1 LPILTFGYFKT
12 RHDGLLPQ
20 QPTNPTVT
28 SSFKRISGAYIP
40 RQQPQHQSQ
49 DSGISGVGLDRLQ
62 QHTIETKCSATQ
74 LTAAKHIPGANDIQT
89 GGSLNMRNG
98 QCGGRLRVINPTES
112 HMLQAHDSDE
122 TRGGQQDTFS
132 QNNESEGVSKLI
144 DDISTL
150 YQELE
155 AAEGN

>member
-1 LPILTFGYFKT
+1 
-12 RHDGLLPQ
+12 
-20 QPTNPTVT
+20 
-28 SSFKRISGAYIP
+28 
-40 RQQPQHQSQ
+40 
-49 DSGISGVGLDRLQ
+49 
-62 QHTIETKCSATQ
+62 
-74 LTAAKHIPGANDIQT
+74 
-89 GGSLNMRNG
+89 
-98 QCGGRLRVINPTES
+98 
-112 HMLQAHDSDE
+112 MLQAHDSDE